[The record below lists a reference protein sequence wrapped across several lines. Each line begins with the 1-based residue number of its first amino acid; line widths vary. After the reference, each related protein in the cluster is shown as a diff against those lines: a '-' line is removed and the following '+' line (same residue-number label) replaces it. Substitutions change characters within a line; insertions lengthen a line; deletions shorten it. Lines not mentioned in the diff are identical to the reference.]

1 MLKKYT
7 SYKIFSLTETGD
19 NKESPQKD
27 IPSKKMINKLNYI
40 IQEGKRDS
48 QAKNTILLKDILKSN
63 SITQNNNKENILI
76 KSKNKMSPKNG
87 VIQKKNSNQKS
98 KNQLKTKIK
107 TTFSNYYTDYLF
119 KNGYNTNKQN
129 LNNFTEITYKA
140 DETEE
145 LNETNVNEKTL
156 KANRL
161 KYSGFYNTDSS
172 NKINFN
178 MEILIKIPYFS
189 LLSAKHLYII

>member
-63 SITQNNNKENILI
+63 
-76 KSKNKMSPKNG
+76 
-87 VIQKKNSNQKS
+87 
-98 KNQLKTKIK
+98 
-107 TTFSNYYTDYLF
+107 
-119 KNGYNTNKQN
+119 
-129 LNNFTEITYKA
+129 
-140 DETEE
+140 
-145 LNETNVNEKTL
+145 
-156 KANRL
+156 
-161 KYSGFYNTDSS
+161 
-172 NKINFN
+172 
-178 MEILIKIPYFS
+178 
-189 LLSAKHLYII
+189 